1 MSDVSRRPFFNRAGG
16 ILKTQTPRH
25 PEILVYPGR
34 IDLWGWLTQ
43 EGPHS
48 EKPCFGW
55 KRENF
60 LDVPKKTL
68 GRSLKTR
75 SWVIYT
81 ATQ

>member
-16 ILKTQTPRH
+16 ILKTQTPRY

-43 EGPHS
+43 EGTHS

-55 KRENF
+55 KRESY
-60 LDVPKKTL
+60 LWL
-68 GRSLKTR
+68 GQNVGFF
-75 SWVIYT
+75 SWMFPRRLWVDR
-81 ATQ
+81 